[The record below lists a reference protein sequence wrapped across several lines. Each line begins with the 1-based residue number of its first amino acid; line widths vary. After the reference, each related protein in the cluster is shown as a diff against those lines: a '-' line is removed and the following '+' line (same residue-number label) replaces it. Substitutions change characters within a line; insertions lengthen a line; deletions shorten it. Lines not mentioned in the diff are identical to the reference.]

1 MNTIMAMTTRMSTM
15 HVDASALLRLM
26 WLASPALP
34 VGAFS
39 YSEGLEAAVDAGH
52 VHDEASTAQWLSDQ
66 MALVMV
72 RGEWPAIAH
81 AKRAWDEHD
90 LPGVAAVD
98 AWVLQT
104 RESAEQRAQTQQMGT
119 SLLRWLTNGDHPH
132 DPRLAQ
138 VHDEA
143 WTWPVAFALAVSLAG
158 VGMREA
164 LLSAAFGWAE
174 NMAQAAMKA
183 VPLGQASAQRV
194 LARLAREMPDAVD
207 EALQVLPDDRRS
219 FAPMLAVLGAR
230 HETQYTRIFRS

>member
-1 MNTIMAMTTRMSTM
+1 MTTVTTTPTATM
-15 HVDASALLRLM
+15 QLDAGSLLRLM

-39 YSEGLEAAVDAGH
+39 YSEGLEAAVDAAL
-52 VHDEASTAQWLSDQ
+52 VRDEATTAQWLSDH
-66 MALVMV
+66 MALVMA

-81 AKRAWDEHD
+81 AMTAWEHHD
-90 LPGVAAVD
+90 MPSVEAID
-98 AWVLQT
+98 TWVTLT

-119 SLLRWLTNGDHPH
+119 SLMRWLANGEHAADA
-132 DPRLAQ
+132 RLAHAQ
-138 VHDEA
+138 SEA
-143 WTWPVAFALAVSLAG
+143 WTWPVAYALAVALIG
-158 VGMREA
+158 VRPREA

-194 LARLAREMPDAVD
+194 LARLTREMPDVVD
-207 EALQVLPDDRRS
+207 HALGVMPNERRS
-219 FAPMLAVLGAR
+219 FAPMLALLGAR